1 METVLVEAIP
11 NVSEGRDPARIERFA
26 EAFAGAPGVALLHV
40 HPDADH
46 HRTVYTAVGEPARL
60 QEALL
65 GLYERVLEQVD
76 LRAHRGVHPRIGAVD
91 VCPLVPLPAYGSDLA
106 VCRQLAA
113 ALAEEVAERWRLPVY
128 LYAESARDPG
138 HRDLTAI
145 RRGQFEGLADK
156 MTEPAWRPD
165 VGPAR
170 PHPSA
175 GATVIGARGP
185 LIAYNVVLDSDD
197 LQVARAVA
205 RAVRAS
211 SGGLAGVKAMGVRLA
226 SRGRVQVSMNLERP
240 DLTPL
245 HVAVEAVRRAAA
257 ERGVAVLETELVGLM
272 PLASALEA
280 AAASLQL
287 PGLPAARVL
296 ESAIAAAL
304 PSQSCDSDTVDG
316 SMP

>member
-1 METVLVEAIP
+1 M
-11 NVSEGRDPARIERFA
+11 
-26 EAFAGAPGVALLHV
+26 
-40 HPDADH
+40 
-46 HRTVYTAVGEPARL
+46 
-60 QEALL
+60 
-65 GLYERVLEQVD
+65 
-76 LRAHRGVHPRIGAVD
+76 
-91 VCPLVPLPAYGSDLA
+91 
-106 VCRQLAA
+106 
-113 ALAEEVAERWRLPVY
+113 
-128 LYAESARDPG
+128 
-138 HRDLTAI
+138 
-145 RRGQFEGLADK
+145 
-156 MTEPAWRPD
+156 
-165 VGPAR
+165 
-170 PHPSA
+170 
-175 GATVIGARGP
+175 
-185 LIAYNVVLDSDD
+185 LDSDD